1 MLISVRVTSMR
12 SASGTRDSRALGQ
25 GDRTVAAAAAAAAAA
40 HRDSVAVQRRTSTAV
55 RAN

>member
-1 MLISVRVTSMR
+1 MLISVRVTSTR
-12 SASGTRDSRALGQ
+12 LASGTRDSRALGQ
-25 GDRTVAAAAAAAAAA
+25 GYRGTVAAAAAVAA